1 MANRGA
7 SAVSKYLEEYTS
19 CLTKLPAWQ
28 DGDVRDS
35 DEKVVLLHNWD
46 EVKRTMWD
54 YVGIVR
60 TSKRLQRAR
69 HRADM
74 LIQEIAEYYSNYKI
88 SKDLLELRNLIVI
101 ADLIIRSAENRKE
114 SRGLHH
120 ILDYPDLLPE
130 AVDTV
135 LVPDNA
141 AKR

>member
-1 MANRGA
+1 
-7 SAVSKYLEEYTS
+7 
-19 CLTKLPAWQ
+19 
-28 DGDVRDS
+28 
-35 DEKVVLLHNWD
+35 
-46 EVKRTMWD
+46 MWD